1 MTFSYIIGI
10 AAIVVSS
17 VTAII
22 VAYYHRRQ
30 MRQIE
35 AFRVD
40 PTVGLK
46 PPPTPLRS
54 FLSRNLTLIVGVGL
68 PGIPLALLLTEQGQ
82 ITHWTIFSI
91 SVAVGA
97 IFFALSAYLLER
109 LIKII
114 KDMARLI
121 G

>member
-1 MTFSYIIGI
+1 MTINHIIGI
-10 AAIVVSS
+10 AAIVVPS

-30 MRQIE
+30 MRQNE

-40 PTVGLK
+40 PTIGLK
-46 PPPTPLRS
+46 PPPTPLRA
-54 FLSRNLTLIVGVGL
+54 FLSRNLILIVGVGL
-68 PGIPLALLLTEQGQ
+68 PGIPLALLLTVQGQ

-91 SVAVGA
+91 SVSVGA
-97 IFFALSAYLLER
+97 IFFALSASLLER
-109 LIKII
+109 LIKVLE
-114 KDMARLI
+114 KMARLI